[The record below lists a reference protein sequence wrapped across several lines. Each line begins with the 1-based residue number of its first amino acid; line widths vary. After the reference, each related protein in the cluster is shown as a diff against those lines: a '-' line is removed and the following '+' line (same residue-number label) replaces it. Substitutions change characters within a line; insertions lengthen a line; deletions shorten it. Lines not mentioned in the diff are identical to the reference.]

1 MAARIFGLAALV
13 VGGIM
18 LADVLIHPSGT
29 KAASAG
35 IASIASPAESSLLGV
50 SPGGTGASGTGGR

>member
-1 MAARIFGLAALV
+1 MFAKIFGLGALV

-18 LADVLIHPSGT
+18 LADVLIHPQGV

-35 IASIASPAESSLLGV
+35 IASIATPAESSLLGV
-50 SPGGTGASGTGGR
+50 APS